1 MHGPSA
7 LAERK
12 GFSARAAACL
22 RSALALALARAPRGG
37 GTPHCGVPSSTLRIP
52 LIICK
57 AEGPCDAWA
66 FRFGGEKGIRTLDTV
81 PRIHDF
87 QSCALDQLSHLSGS
101 ASYLTPFPCIL
112 QDVPGHFAGHSLPRA
127 AFGALS
133 RLQRRGRAVPRPG
146 CGASPAPAGTRQRLR
161 GGAADVPVR
170 AAGPQGPAPETAATV
185 NGAAKAAPFT
195 AKLSSQAG
203 ERKQA
208 VRRTFP
214 PARQAPSSPA
224 PETAATV
231 NGAAKAAPFR

>member
-37 GTPHCGVPSSTLRIP
+37 GTPHCGVPSSALRIP

-161 GGAADVPVR
+161 GGAADVPAR
-170 AAGPQGPAPETAATV
+170 AASSLKPCAG
-185 NGAAKAAPFT
+185 NGRN
-195 AKLSSQAG
+195 G
-203 ERKQA
+203 ERGGRG
-208 VRRTFP
+208 RR
-214 PARQAPSSPA
+214 APR
-224 PETAATV
+224 
-231 NGAAKAAPFR
+231 KALLPGR